1 MGVTVD
7 KHGAR
12 RQLASMGT
20 VNLTPGDNLP
30 QARRVTGALRM
41 ISVDVHAE
49 RARAERLERSRARLT
64 RSVAPVVDGF
74 LLLEACGVEFPDE
87 GHRADV
93 SGYAASSV
101 SETDLEYFPRLA
113 TLDCSDNC
121 LPLAPF
127 GKLPRLKE
135 LRFAANGLERFDWPQ
150 GSSAWQRLQV
160 LDVSYNALGVQAVA
174 NLAGMP
180 QLRELDLTGNGLRS
194 LPTHEEFGKFPALER
209 LSLERN
215 KLRGDAQ
222 DDCGNVCALSGLTR
236 LRELSLAHNKLTGF
250 PTLDA
255 VAEATKVSETA
266 IFVELVALNLAW
278 NKIHTEGDVMGLTL
292 LPKLE
297 HLALYGN
304 PLLGPAKEDASGGSV
319 RNFAECAADARDG
332 WTDRLLEVST
342 EVPRRRA
349 PRGSM
354 AAATNARGDRRFR
367 NVSLTRVPE
376 PPIPTAAEFR
386 ARGNRALLDKASQD
400 SISRSGT
407 WDSNRGVG
415 DFYPP
420 PAPATAGQPSTRGPT
435 AGVADDGMFLTAL
448 DDVDDLSRAEAE
460 EILAEHG
467 DDDPLVRP
475 STLMAR
481 AIEPDRR
488 SDPGK
493 LRAALNALKFALDHP
508 VTSHT
513 TAAPTHRGGLVPYAN
528 RPTKAYLNR
537 KLPRRPYQLK
547 EKPGES
553 ALRDA
558 DAAKRRAA
566 NVMQTN
572 ALHEIGSVLDQM
584 NHNVLQAATEFDD
597 DESQGT
603 LTSLK

>member
-160 LDVSYNALGVQAVA
+160 LDLSYNALGVQAVT

-215 KLRGDAQ
+215 KLGGDAQ

-367 NVSLTRVPE
+367 NVSLTRP
-376 PPIPTAAEFR
+376 
-386 ARGNRALLDKASQD
+386 
-400 SISRSGT
+400 ISRSGT

-508 VTSHT
+508 
-513 TAAPTHRGGLVPYAN
+513 
-528 RPTKAYLNR
+528 AYLNR

>member
-1 MGVTVD
+1 M
-7 KHGAR
+7 
-12 RQLASMGT
+12 
-20 VNLTPGDNLP
+20 
-30 QARRVTGALRM
+30 
-41 ISVDVHAE
+41 
-49 RARAERLERSRARLT
+49 
-64 RSVAPVVDGF
+64 
-74 LLLEACGVEFPDE
+74 
-87 GHRADV
+87 
-93 SGYAASSV
+93 
-101 SETDLEYFPRLA
+101 
-113 TLDCSDNC
+113 
-121 LPLAPF
+121 
-127 GKLPRLKE
+127 
-135 LRFAANGLERFDWPQ
+135 
-150 GSSAWQRLQV
+150 
-160 LDVSYNALGVQAVA
+160 
-174 NLAGMP
+174 
-180 QLRELDLTGNGLRS
+180 TGN
-194 LPTHEEFGKFPALER
+194 
-209 LSLERN
+209 
-215 KLRGDAQ
+215 
-222 DDCGNVCALSGLTR
+222 
-236 LRELSLAHNKLTGF
+236 
-250 PTLDA
+250 
-255 VAEATKVSETA
+255 
-266 IFVELVALNLAW
+266 
-278 NKIHTEGDVMGLTL
+278 
-292 LPKLE
+292 
-297 HLALYGN
+297 GN